1 MLQKLS
7 GLGGT
12 LALVGLVSSV
22 LSLVNYELVVLM
34 WVDRWGTGVGW
45 GIRIGLI
52 VVGALL
58 AGAGFLMAPD
68 EPGAGAGDDDA

>member
-52 VVGALL
+52 VIGALL
-58 AGAGFLMAPD
+58 AGVGLLMAPND
-68 EPGAGAGDDDA
+68 PAAATDDDD

>member
-68 EPGAGAGDDDA
+68 EPEAATDDDD

>member
-34 WVDRWGTGVGW
+34 WVDRWGTGIGW

-58 AGAGFLMAPD
+58 AGAGILMAPD
-68 EPGAGAGDDDA
+68 RPKAATDDDD